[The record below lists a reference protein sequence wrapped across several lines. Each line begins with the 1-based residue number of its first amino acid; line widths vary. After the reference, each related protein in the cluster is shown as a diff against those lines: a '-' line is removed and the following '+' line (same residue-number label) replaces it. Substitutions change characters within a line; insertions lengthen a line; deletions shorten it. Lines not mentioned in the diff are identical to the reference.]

1 MLQGIVLVDK
11 PQGPTSH
18 TVVAVAR
25 KRLNLK
31 KVGHA
36 GTLDPMATGLL
47 VVGVGAGTK
56 LLTYCVG
63 MDKTYRATIRL
74 GRSTHT
80 DDAEGEPLGE
90 ALDSAALNA
99 LDERQIGA
107 ALEQFVGDIEQVPS
121 AVSAIKVDGRKAYDR
136 VRAGEDVVL
145 APRRV
150 TIRAIEVQA
159 FRRDGEM
166 WDVDV
171 EIDCSSG
178 TYIRA
183 IARDLGHT
191 LAVGGH
197 LVALRRTRVGPFD
210 VAAALPPDG
219 IDPAVVVPLG
229 DAAAWI
235 APVCQLTASQSVE
248 MRHGKKIFLDP
259 PKGVGEHQPV
269 ACVGP
274 EGDLVALCRMED
286 NVAHILVGFPA
297 AEGGS

>member
-18 TVVAVAR
+18 TVVAMAR
-25 KRLNLK
+25 KRLGLK

-47 VVGVGAGTK
+47 VLGVGPGTK
-56 LLTYCVG
+56 LLTYCIG

-74 GRSTHT
+74 GRATHT
-80 DDAEGEPLGE
+80 DDAEGEPLGD
-90 ALDSAALNA
+90 AADSAVLNA
-99 LDERQIGA
+99 LSERQIGL
-107 ALEQFVGDIEQVPS
+107 ALSQFVGEIDQVPS
-121 AVSAIKVDGRKAYDR
+121 AVSAIKVDGQRAYDR

-150 TIRAIEVQA
+150 RIHSIEVEA

-183 IARDLGHT
+183 IARDLGLT
-191 LAVGGH
+191 LGVGGH

-210 VAAALPPDG
+210 VEAALPPED
-219 IDPAVVVPLG
+219 INPAAVVPLG
-229 DAAAWI
+229 LAAAQI
-235 APVCQLTASQSVE
+235 VPVRELSASESVE

-259 PKGVGEHQPV
+259 PEGVDASQPV
-269 ACVGP
+269 GCVSP
-274 EGDLVALCRMED
+274 NGDLVALCRIED

-297 AEGGS
+297 AEGGA